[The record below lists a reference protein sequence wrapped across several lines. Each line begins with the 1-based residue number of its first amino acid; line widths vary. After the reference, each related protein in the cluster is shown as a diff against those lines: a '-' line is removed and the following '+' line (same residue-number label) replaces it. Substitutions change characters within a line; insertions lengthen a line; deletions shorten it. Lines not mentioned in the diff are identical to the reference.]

1 MLWIDDAAFSSSQ
14 LMFIFIIYTGW
25 KNKVTTK
32 QGLRNS
38 EDPLSE
44 FRYYNDKWDK
54 KGWARSGYFRQN
66 NTAIFF
72 LTAGGV

>member
-1 MLWIDDAAFSSSQ
+1 
-14 LMFIFIIYTGW
+14 MFIFIIYTGW

-44 FRYYNDKWDK
+44 FCYYNDKWDK
-54 KGWARSGYFRQN
+54 KGVHGAQPTRILLSMFPFSLCLEFHYSFKKK
-66 NTAIFF
+66 II
-72 LTAGGV
+72 